1 MKTEAAKCAAEI
13 RKALRAKGIKAS
25 VKSDNFSMGDSVR
38 VKIAN
43 IIGPQML
50 GQLKS
55 EFSKYEYGRFDGMQD
70 LYEYT
75 NVRDDIPQTKYLF
88 IEYDYK
94 ATDAFLA
101 KLVEFIRP
109 RINLDNDFE
118 YQRMASRVLN
128 GSEDCITWDEVQ
140 HLASEVAA

>member
-1 MKTEAAKCAAEI
+1 
-13 RKALRAKGIKAS
+13 
-25 VKSDNFSMGDSVR
+25 
-38 VKIAN
+38 
-43 IIGPQML
+43 ML

-94 ATDAFLA
+94 ATDAFLD

-128 GSEDCITWDEVQ
+128 GSEDWITWDEVQ

>member
-70 LYEYT
+70 LY
-75 NVRDDIPQTKYLF
+75 
-88 IEYDYK
+88 
-94 ATDAFLA
+94 
-101 KLVEFIRP
+101 
-109 RINLDNDFE
+109 
-118 YQRMASRVLN
+118 
-128 GSEDCITWDEVQ
+128 
-140 HLASEVAA
+140 

>member
-75 NVRDDIPQTKYLF
+75 NVRDDIPQTKYLV

-94 ATDAFLA
+94 ATDAFLD

-128 GSEDCITWDEVQ
+128 GSEDWITWDEVQ